1 MIEYTGTGHWTE
13 LCHRIALRLHLDYI
27 PIFLTIIGNF
37 CSDINKVKDGMSDK
51 VSMAVQWMTAFLAG
65 FIIAFFYEWK
75 LTLVIMS
82 TSPLLAIAGFL
93 FSKVCT
99 STVYGP
105 HCSVSIATVT
115 NLVHHVCSHWIVWCI
130 IESNIRGF
138 WTVFSTSSNYIASK
152 VHYGASQNT
161 RMIFLVITVTYHE
174 EYTV

>member
-1 MIEYTGTGHWTE
+1 MRLLTQDSRIVLYCSQVIKYTGTVLNCAIG
-13 LCHRIALRLHLDYI
+13 LRLHLDYI

-115 NLVHHVCSHWIVWCI
+115 NLVHHVCS
-130 IESNIRGF
+130 
-138 WTVFSTSSNYIASK
+138 Y
-152 VHYGASQNT
+152 
-161 RMIFLVITVTYHE
+161 
-174 EYTV
+174 